1 MLSYQRLLLEFQLRI
16 ESVLVS
22 LFLVALPLYALSSI
36 SYDYYDDYE
45 YFDTCYSRRRVI
57 GVQYLLT

>member
-22 LFLVALPLYALSSI
+22 LFLVARPLYALSSI

-45 YFDTCYSRRRVI
+45 CFDTCYGRRRVI
-57 GVQYLLT
+57 GVQYL